1 VIRISVTGQDE
12 HGGPKPH
19 PFYGDQLQIFGVKG
33 VVAVEGRFEFRWQE
47 QTVTFVDGEV
57 MPLRAPVVTL
67 SELAYGP
74 LGQGAM
80 FGARLAPP
88 LIGLGLLEAVPEEA
102 ILTLAAR
109 PPVEGMAGHINRVWD
124 QSRGRAVLGRFG
136 LKANHGSVRE
146 QVAAAFINDIGLSTS
161 VYPDQNCPPVQAN
174 CKEQMVAGRPE
185 ITDLR
190 LAATE
195 LYVSALAVPAR
206 RNVGD
211 PQVMRGEHL
220 FGEARCERCHVSEM
234 HTGDSK
240 VVSQLAGQTIHPYT
254 DLLLHDMGPDLADGR
269 PDYLAGGSEWRTPPL
284 WGIGLSE
291 KVNGAGAFLHDG
303 RARNFSEAILWHG
316 GEAKVSRE
324 AFRSMSREDRA
335 ALIAFL
341 GSL

>member
-1 VIRISVTGQDE
+1 
-12 HGGPKPH
+12 
-19 PFYGDQLQIFGVKG
+19 
-33 VVAVEGRFEFRWQE
+33 
-47 QTVTFVDGEV
+47 
-57 MPLRAPVVTL
+57 VVTL

-74 LGQGAM
+74 LGQGAL
-80 FGARLAPP
+80 FGARLAPA
-88 LIGLGLLEAVPEEA
+88 LIGLGLLEAIPEEA
-102 ILTLAAR
+102 ILALAAR
-109 PPVEGMAGHINRVWD
+109 PPVDGMAGHVNRVWD
-124 QSRGRAVLGRFG
+124 ESQRRTVLGRFG

-174 CKEQMVAGRPE
+174 CKEQMVAGQPE

-220 FGEARCERCHVSEM
+220 FGDARCERCHVSEM

-240 VVSQLAGQTIHPYT
+240 VVPQLAGQTIHPYT

-269 PDYLAGGSEWRTPPL
+269 PDYLARGSEWRTPPL

-316 GEAKVSRE
+316 GEAAVSRE